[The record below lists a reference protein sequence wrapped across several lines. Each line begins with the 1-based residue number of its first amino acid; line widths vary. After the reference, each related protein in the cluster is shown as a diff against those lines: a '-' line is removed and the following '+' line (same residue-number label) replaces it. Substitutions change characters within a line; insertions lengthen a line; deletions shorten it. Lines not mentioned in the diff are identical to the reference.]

1 MSALYFV
8 SLRRRVLRDALATL
22 RPFEVV
28 VLFTLVVRADPRTGR
43 AWYHPLRLA
52 GDLDATPGA
61 LTDAV
66 DQLVSHGLVELLPPS
81 SSWGVSIELGL
92 LVHRP
97 SDPPENLPVLPL
109 DPV

>member
-22 RPFEVV
+22 RPFEVT
-28 VLFTLVVRADPRTGR
+28 VLLTLVVRADPRTAR

-52 GDLDATPGA
+52 GDLGTTPGA
-61 LTDAV
+61 LTEAV
-66 DQLVSHGLVELLPPS
+66 DQLVSHGLVEFMPASGP
-81 SSWGVSIELGL
+81 WGISIELGL

-109 DPV
+109 TRV